1 MEGDKEEI
9 CAGASQANRIAAD
22 FFSPKLQAELTA
34 CRRNDA
40 YAAALSCF
48 APKISDASRFSNAD
62 LADLIYNH
70 LRKRCRCEYF
80 FQNMLFMRLLKR
92 NGLVRLFSQFPAG
105 RSFADVVYA
114 GAHDLTIF
122 EIKTGLDNFD
132 RLEGQLADYFKISAK
147 VCVLTA
153 PSHKRAA
160 VKILQHT
167 PVGIWVL
174 SDQDKIYSLKKA
186 QADFSQ
192 LSAEAMFKA
201 LRRAERDQLLLQAGI
216 PLPKTT
222 QAFYFDACLEKFA
235 SIDLKRLQ
243 ALFIRQLCR
252 RKAAPLPLPAG
263 MPESLQSLFYF
274 AALNQQARR
283 SVPAVLAQSVQ
294 V

>member
-1 MEGDKEEI
+1 MESDKKEI
-9 CAGASQANRIAAD
+9 CATVSQENRIAVD
-22 FFSPKLQAELTA
+22 FFSPKLLAELTA

-48 APKISDASRFSNAD
+48 APQISDASRFSNAD

-70 LRKRCRCEYF
+70 LRKSCRCEYF

-92 NGLVRLFSQFPAG
+92 KGHVRLFSQFPAG

-114 GAHDLTIF
+114 GAHDLSIF

-153 PSHKRAA
+153 PSHLCAA

-174 SDQDKIYSLKKA
+174 SDQDKIYSVKKA
-186 QADFSQ
+186 QADYSQ

-201 LRRAERDQLLLQAGI
+201 LRRSERDQLLQAGI

-243 ALFIRQLCR
+243 ALFICQLCR
-252 RKAAPLPLPAG
+252 RKAAALPLPAG
-263 MPESLQSLFYF
+263 IPESLQSLFYF